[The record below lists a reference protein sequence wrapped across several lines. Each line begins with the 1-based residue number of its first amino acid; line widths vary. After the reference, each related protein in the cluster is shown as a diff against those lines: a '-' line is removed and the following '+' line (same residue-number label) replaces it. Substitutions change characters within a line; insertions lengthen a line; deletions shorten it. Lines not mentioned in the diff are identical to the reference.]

1 VPSSSGVIV
10 RRSSVRRTALL
21 GVVVLAAGTG
31 AVTSG
36 AFAARPAAAPAASAP
51 RGLPAGAPPA
61 ATEPEP
67 TLPTPKGWPFGEQFP
82 RTSGTGRLAGGA
94 TFWSDFLYDD
104 HGATGIQV
112 GEPITALAPS
122 DGTYV
127 YSNPKAANNGADIF
141 GAAIGLGEDATYW
154 RVDWNTLEDKTVPIA
169 EWTMDLDRNTAT
181 GGGPWPAGAGV
192 RSDGFDRALVVSSR
206 GARLMTAAGKLL
218 AKLPVTVDTAA
229 RSFVVRIPDRVL
241 QPSGS
246 WTVRLAAGLAN
257 ADGTAF
263 APVGQSDGALPGQPA
278 VYNVTF
284 RTYQQEPEQYRHG
297 IAPNQLGTKGL
308 PRLTDLGN
316 FWMEDHQAEALTE
329 GDVTPFSLAVDWA
342 QLAAERT
349 TPEPRPTG
357 YTNRWY
363 VTTLNL
369 GQGVVHDSGNGAG
382 DLRPNFLG
390 RVQPYA
396 VYVPT
401 TYDPSRPTPLTWILH
416 SLSVQHNQYGALDPQ
431 MLQQAC
437 EDRHSICATT
447 LGLGPDGWYFD
458 EAEVDFWQVWRELA
472 KAYDLDPDRTV
483 LSGYSMGGFG
493 TYKLG
498 LAYPD
503 LFAKLMP
510 LAGPPMCG
518 VRIAEGAGGAA
529 GAGRCTTDSDTT
541 PLLDSARWDPFVI
554 GQGTLDELVPVS
566 SVLQQ
571 VQAIDTLG
579 YRYYFE
585 LYPAE
590 DHLVWAT
597 QDAFDS
603 EIAQL
608 GDPRRTTNPP
618 RITYTWYPHLTR
630 ADLGIGPTG
639 VYWIRDLG
647 ARDSAPGTLAH
658 LDAVA
663 ARPQPTI
670 TPVRTQ
676 NARIPGE
683 ATPSVVQQLT
693 WQLGQPTPAKAATLT
708 LTNVARLAVDAVS
721 AGLSDG
727 GRLTV
732 TTDGA
737 TRLTL
742 TRLAPG
748 TQLIVAGHRVATA
761 DRNGSAVLDVTKGA
775 TTITVIPPHG
785 TR

>member
-1 VPSSSGVIV
+1 M
-10 RRSSVRRTALL
+10 RRSSLRRTALL
-21 GVVVLAAGTG
+21 AAVALAAGAG

-36 AFAARPAAAPAASAP
+36 AFAARPGSAPVTTSVP
-51 RGLPAGAPPA
+51 RGLPTGVPA
-61 ATEPEP
+61 AALEEQP
-67 TLPTPKGWPFGEQFP
+67 TLPSPKGWPFGEQFP

-112 GEPITALAPS
+112 SQPIAALAPT

-141 GAAIGLGEDATYW
+141 RAAIGLGKDATYW
-154 RVDWNTLEDKTVPIA
+154 RVDWNTLEDPTVPIA
-169 EWTMDLDRNTAT
+169 EWTLDTDGSTAT
-181 GGGPWPAGAGV
+181 GGGAWPAGAGV

-206 GARLMTAAGKLL
+206 GAQLMTSAGTVL
-218 AKLPVTVDTAA
+218 AKLPTTVDMAA
-229 RSFVVRIPDRVL
+229 RSFVVRVPDSVL
-241 QPSGS
+241 PPSGR
-246 WTVRLAAGLAN
+246 WTVRLASGVAN

-263 APVGQSDGALPGQPA
+263 APVSQSDGALPGQPA

-284 RTYQQEPEQYRHG
+284 RTYLQEPEQYRHG
-297 IAPNQLGTKGL
+297 IAPNQLGTQSAT
-308 PRLTDLGN
+308 RLTDLGN
-316 FWMEDHQAEALTE
+316 FWMEDHQAEALTQ
-329 GDVTPFSLAVDWA
+329 GDVSAFSLGVDWA
-342 QLAAERT
+342 QLAAKRT

-401 TYDPSRPTPLTWILH
+401 TYDPSQPTPLTWILH

-447 LGLGPDGWYFD
+447 LGFGPDGWYFD

-518 VRIAEGAGGAA
+518 VRVAEGAGGAA

-554 GQGTLDELVPVS
+554 GQGTLDELVPVT

-571 VQAIDTLG
+571 VQAIDALG

-618 RITYTWYPHLTR
+618 RITFTWYPHLTR

-639 VYWIRDLG
+639 VYWIRDLA
-647 ARDSAPGTLAH
+647 ARDNAPGTLAH

-693 WQLGQPTPAKAATLT
+693 WQLGKPAPSKTATLT
-708 LTNVARLAVDAVS
+708 LTNVGRLAVDAVS
-721 AGLSDG
+721 AGVASG
-727 GRLTV
+727 GVLNA
-732 TTDGA
+732 TTDG
-737 TRLTL
+737 TTQLTL
-742 TRLAPG
+742 THLKPG
-748 TQLIVAGHRVATA
+748 TEVLLNGQRVGVAGRTGQVTLYLAQ
-761 DRNGSAVLDVTKGA
+761 GSAAL
-775 TTITVIPPHG
+775 TV
-785 TR
+785 R